1 MASPAAAAQQRPWLS
16 GERTKCTLSVE
27 QCILSLKDF
36 MPDPTVTD
44 AWQNMNTD
52 AIIEEYSKVLLS
64 FAAQTKWY
72 KLCSASAGFL
82 VPAPLLQT
90 LHHHLAKSKKRGR
103 SRKLLQVFG
112 AHAKL
117 SLQLCFLQLVSAA
130 IPMILCFLQGTSG
143 E

>member
-64 FAAQTKWY
+64 FAEQTNRVNAEVVKTALMEQFEISFWMR
-72 KLCSASAGFL
+72 LFS
-82 VPAPLLQT
+82 
-90 LHHHLAKSKKRGR
+90 
-103 SRKLLQVFG
+103 
-112 AHAKL
+112 
-117 SLQLCFLQLVSAA
+117 LCFVCVAA
-130 IPMILCFLQGTSG
+130 AQIRCPAFG
-143 E
+143 